1 MKNKARILF
10 IFCIYIIFFTNINV
24 FACNYSSVDKSIKI
38 SLSVNGSA
46 VLKHTMVS
54 ITRNGVSI
62 DNEHNVIVGSDLVSQ
77 IESNTCPN
85 IYYSCVESECRI
97 SLQSGDLYSEAINEN
112 SSGNENQLYCTYVE
126 VAEES
131 SESESTE
138 DKVKFV
144 VGKEGDDIRIYGL
157 NNFPDISDISNSSFD
172 NFKSNSSIYNENT
185 CDKELYFISGGT
197 AAVIYKDKE
206 DDENRRLATS
216 VENDIY
222 LFCSYLSINSE
233 AEKSN
238 GSISKDSEQSAF
250 SIKYNLLT
258 NKIQGNILGTGIFKN
273 KTNTKLNSSLVGGEC
288 SDVLYYGCTDTSCYI
303 YHQNY
308 TDNNVAILNELLTR
322 CDYAAS
328 DDKTAG
334 FRLYYYGKYSYAIP
348 TNGELSE
355 KDATMDSSGVDTSS
369 LTACPENVY
378 YRCET
383 EADGH
388 LICSVTSSSEN
399 YNSENKDL
407 ATKKADLIGQ
417 GGAVNPSTGTDD
429 YSPPDA
435 TTTDAEITICNYEML
450 GKYDEKSGY
459 RIRYVKEID
468 ELEVWPTGTKAKE
481 ALFYGGGYII
491 NYSQIS
497 SSKIKEGNCM
507 EEFYYKIDE
516 STGNKYKF
524 TLSENESGSGWNKA
538 SLK

>member
-144 VGKEGDDIRIYGL
+144 VGKEGDDIRIYGI

-172 NFKSNSSIYNENT
+172 NFKSNSSIYNGNT
-185 CDKELYFISGGT
+185 CDNELYFISGGT

-273 KTNTKLNSSLVGGEC
+273 KTNTKIMSSLVNGEC
-288 SDVLYYGCTDTSCYI
+288 SNVLYYECSDSRCLIYQSAISDT
-303 YHQNY
+303 
-308 TDNNVAILNELLTR
+308 NVAILNELLTR

-383 EADGH
+383 EVDGH

-481 ALFYGGGYII
+481 ALFNGGGYII

>member
-62 DNEHNVIVGSDLVSQ
+62 DNEHNEIVGSDLVSQ

-144 VGKEGDDIRIYGL
+144 VGKEGDDIRIYGI

-172 NFKSNSSIYNENT
+172 NFKSNSSIYNGNT
-185 CDKELYFISGGT
+185 CDNELYFISGGT

-273 KTNTKLNSSLVGGEC
+273 KTNTKIMSSLVNGEC
-288 SDVLYYGCTDTSCYI
+288 SNVLYYECSDSRCLIYQSAISDT
-303 YHQNY
+303 
-308 TDNNVAILNELLTR
+308 NVAILNELLTR

-481 ALFYGGGYII
+481 ALFNGGGYII

>member
-144 VGKEGDDIRIYGL
+144 VGKEGDDIRIYGI

-172 NFKSNSSIYNENT
+172 NFKSNSSIYNGNT
-185 CDKELYFISGGT
+185 CDNELYFISGGT

-273 KTNTKLNSSLVGGEC
+273 KTNTKIMSSLVNGEC
-288 SDVLYYGCTDTSCYI
+288 SNVLYYECSDSRCLIYQSAISDT
-303 YHQNY
+303 
-308 TDNNVAILNELLTR
+308 NVAILNELLTR

-481 ALFYGGGYII
+481 ALFNGGGYII

-497 SSKIKEGNCM
+497 SSKIKEGNCI

-516 STGNKYKF
+516 SIGNKYKF